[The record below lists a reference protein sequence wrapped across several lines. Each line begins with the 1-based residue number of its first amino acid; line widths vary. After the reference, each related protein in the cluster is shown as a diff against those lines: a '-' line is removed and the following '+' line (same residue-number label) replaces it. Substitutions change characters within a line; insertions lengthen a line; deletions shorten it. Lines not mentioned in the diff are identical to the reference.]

1 MTVENT
7 RATALD
13 LAVLFAFPRSTDA
26 KITVRPS
33 LPRGASWDRSSADD
47 QASSPSDTSTEGGRA
62 KWEGSLGPGEKT
74 ELFWL
79 WDVEGA
85 GWVVL

>member
-7 RATALD
+7 RDTALD
-13 LAVLFAFPRSTDA
+13 LAVLFGFPRSTDA
-26 KITVRPS
+26 KITVQPM
-33 LPRGASWDRSSADD
+33 LPRGASWDRSGAGG
-47 QASSPSDTSTEGGRA
+47 QASSDTSTESGGRA
-62 KWEGSLGPGEKT
+62 KWEGSLGPGAKT
-74 ELFWL
+74 ELAWG